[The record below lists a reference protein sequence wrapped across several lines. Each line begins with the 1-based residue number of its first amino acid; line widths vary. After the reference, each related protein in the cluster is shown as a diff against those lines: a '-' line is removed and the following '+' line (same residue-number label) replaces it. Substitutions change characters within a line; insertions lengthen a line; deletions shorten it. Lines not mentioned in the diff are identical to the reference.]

1 MVKTSQIVISEDL
14 IAPYQAHTYLSS
26 SERKPELPESVSALL
41 KATACA
47 LALSLIASVMG
58 GKSLFGASSWY

>member
-1 MVKTSQIVISEDL
+1 MVKTSQTVISEDL